1 MMMKT
6 VAPAGV
12 ARGLGSSRLSAFTRS
27 TQQQQRRV
35 VVRFKTDDPQVYQEK
50 EIPHKAKDT
59 KLSEEQLTEV
69 CI

>member
-1 MMMKT
+1 MMMNT
-6 VAPAGV
+6 APAGV